1 MQITGLRRELEE
13 AGYAVRR
20 DFLPRE
26 LLEAGNRIKS
36 RASLEARAEPHLG
49 LVVSVNFSVDFAP
62 IILFDAQYE
71 LLERAGYR
79 DARFFAGFLI
89 SKPAGCP
96 RLHWHQDWWGWSSA
110 VSYGATPP
118 ILYFMYYLTD
128 TSAANGCL
136 RVLPGSHR
144 RKNDL
149 HALIEG
155 RPTHPDRI
163 LHVDDV
169 LVSTRPDEVDIAVRK
184 GDLIV
189 RDGRLLHA
197 SHANNSSED
206 RALIVLS
213 FVPFW
218 SDLPEGL
225 QCAFDRKRPKIE
237 RSWPSAEA
245 ERVLDR
251 ATVYNGAS
259 SPIHLQ
265 RTPNFGDD

>member
-13 AGYAVRR
+13 AGYGVRR
-20 DFLPRE
+20 GFLPRA
-26 LLEAGNRIKS
+26 LLEAGDRIKS
-36 RASLEARAEPHLG
+36 RAGREAIAEPHLG
-49 LVVSVNFSVDFAP
+49 SVVSVGSSVDFAP

-110 VSYGATPP
+110 ASYAATPP

-149 HALIEG
+149 HALIKD

-163 LHVDDV
+163 LPVDDV
-169 LVSTRPDEVDIAVRK
+169 LVSTRRDEVDVTVRR

-218 SDLPEGL
+218 SDLPEEL

-237 RSWPSAEA
+237 KSWPPVEA
-245 ERVLDR
+245 EHVLAR

-259 SPIHLQ
+259 SPIRLQ
-265 RTPNFGDD
+265 RTPDFSG